1 MTTNRITRLQTKIE
15 SGQLFFITNLIN
27 IRYLTGF
34 TGSNAALLVSE
45 SSAVLATDS
54 RYEIQAREQVSDIEI
69 VIGRN
74 FSDLLLGKV
83 AKTEVLVE
91 GASLSVNSFQNMT
104 ATLEHKLTSTSGVI
118 EKLRV
123 VKDDSEILLIKA
135 ACEIATQAFLDVIQS
150 IAVGQSE
157 RAIRDALERRMR
169 DLGADDVAFE
179 SIVASGANSAIPHH
193 EPTDKQVQAGDF
205 LKIDFGAKLAGYHS
219 DCTRTVVVGKPAD
232 WQVDLHAAVT
242 QAQRDG
248 RNVIRSEI
256 MFTDVE
262 HAVNQALTDSGYRE
276 FFTHGLGHGVGL
288 EIHED
293 PFFGRVEDAKIA
305 PNTVVTIEPGAYLK
319 DKGGVRVEDTIVV
332 NSQGYQNLTDLP
344 YELLEL

>member
-1 MTTNRITRLQTKIE
+1 MTTNRISRLQTKIE

-54 RYEIQAREQVSDIEI
+54 RYEIQAREQVSDMEI
-69 VIGRN
+69 FIGRN

-157 RAIRDALERRMR
+157 RTIRDALERRMR

-193 EPTDKQVQAGDF
+193 EPTEKQVQAGDF

-256 MFTDVE
+256 MFKDVD
-262 HAVNQALTDSGYRE
+262 HSVNQALTASGYRE

>member
-1 MTTNRITRLQTKIE
+1 MTTNRISRLQTKIE

-54 RYEIQAREQVSDIEI
+54 RYEIQAREQVSDMEI

-91 GASLSVNSFQNMT
+91 GSSLSVNSFQNMT
-104 ATLEHKLTSTSGVI
+104 ATLDHKLTSTSGVI

-123 VKDDSEILLIKA
+123 VKDDSEIVLIKT

-157 RAIRDALERRMR
+157 KTIRDALERRMR

-242 QAQRDG
+242 QAQQDG

-262 HAVNQALTDSGYRE
+262 HSVNQALTASGYRE

-293 PFFGRVEDAKIA
+293 PFFARVEDAKIA

>member
-1 MTTNRITRLQTKIE
+1 MTTNRISRLQKKIE
-15 SGQLFFITNLIN
+15 PGPLFFITNLIN

-54 RYEIQAREQVSDIEI
+54 RYEIQAREQVSDMEI

-91 GASLSVNSFQNMT
+91 GSSLSVNSFQNMT

-135 ACEIATQAFLDVIQS
+135 ACEIATQAFLDVIPS

-157 RAIRDALERRMR
+157 RTIRDALERRMR

-256 MFTDVE
+256 MFKDAE
-262 HAVNQALTDSGYRE
+262 HSVNQALTASGYRE

>member
-1 MTTNRITRLQTKIE
+1 MTTNRISRLQTKIE

-104 ATLEHKLTSTSGVI
+104 VTLEHKLTSTSGVI

-123 VKDDSEILLIKA
+123 VKDDSEILLVKA

-157 RAIRDALERRMR
+157 RTIRDALERRMR

-242 QAQRDG
+242 QAQQDG

-256 MFTDVE
+256 MFKDVE
-262 HAVNQALTDSGYRE
+262 HAVKQALTDSGYRE

-305 PNTVVTIEPGAYLK
+305 PNTVVTIEPGAYLQ

>member
-1 MTTNRITRLQTKIE
+1 MTTNRISRLQTKIE

-104 ATLEHKLTSTSGVI
+104 VTLEHKLTSTSGVI

-123 VKDDSEILLIKA
+123 VKDDSEILLVKA

-157 RAIRDALERRMR
+157 RTIRDALERRMR

-256 MFTDVE
+256 MFKDVE
-262 HAVNQALTDSGYRE
+262 HAVKQALTDSGYRE

-305 PNTVVTIEPGAYLK
+305 PNTVVTIEPGAYLQ

>member
-1 MTTNRITRLQTKIE
+1 MTTNRISRLQTKIAP
-15 SGQLFFITNLIN
+15 GQLFFVTNLIN

-54 RYEIQAREQVSDIEI
+54 RYEIQAREQVPDMEV
-69 VIGRN
+69 VIGRS

-83 AKTEVLVE
+83 TKTEVLVE
-91 GASLSVNSFQNMT
+91 GSSISVNSLQNMT
-104 ATLEHKLTSTSGVI
+104 ATLEHNFTSTTGVV

-123 VKDDSEILLIKA
+123 VKDDSEILQIKA
-135 ACEIATQAFLDVIQS
+135 ACEIATQAFLDILPS
-150 IAVGQSE
+150 ISVGQTE
-157 RAIRDALERRMR
+157 RTISNTLERRMR
-169 DLGADDVAFE
+169 DLGADDVAFQ

-205 LKIDFGAKLAGYHS
+205 LKLDFGAKLAGYHS

-232 WQVDLHAAVT
+232 WQVDLHTAVT
-242 QAQRDG
+242 QAQRAG
-248 RNVIRSEI
+248 RHAIQSEI
-256 MFTDVE
+256 MFKDVE
-262 HAVNQALTDSGYRE
+262 QAVNQVLTDSGYRE

-305 PNTVVTIEPGAYLK
+305 SNTVVTIEPGAYLK

-332 NSQGYQNLTDLP
+332 NSRGYQNLTELP